1 MAVTTADGVAGIQ
14 PEDKTSLKTKLKRAE
29 RINRVRS
36 LSLVAPLLIFILA
49 VFVLPIALM
58 LIRSVQNTEVR
69 SAMPATLAAL
79 DGWDGVA
86 TPGEPVFAALAQDL
100 VQTQKDRTTG
110 LVGKRINYEVPGAR
124 SRFLKAG
131 RMIDAGGTGPWK
143 EKFLANDPEWG
154 SVPFW
159 AIMKRAGQTYTPYY
173 LLTSLDL
180 RQDASG
186 AVMKN
191 FDDQS
196 IFLDIFTRTIWISL
210 LVTLATL
217 VLGYP
222 VAHLLAILPPKH
234 ANVLMIL
241 VLLPFTTSILVRTTS
256 WIVLLQSN
264 GVLNDILLA
273 LHITSERVQLIF
285 NRFGTV
291 LAMTHIQLPFTI
303 LPIYSVMKSIPATH
317 VRAARSLGAGPL
329 TAFVSVYMP
338 QTLPGVG
345 AGCLLTFILSLGY
358 YITPALVGGPQDQMV
373 SYFVALYT
381 NREMNWGQASALG
394 AILLLITLALY
405 AVFNRFVGID
415 KVKLG

>member
-1 MAVTTADGVAGIQ
+1 MAVAALEGDAGPGV
-14 PEDKTSLKTKLKRAE
+14 DRTSLKTKLRRAE
-29 RINRVRS
+29 RLNRARS
-36 LSLVAPLLIFILA
+36 FSLVAPLLLFVLA
-49 VFVLPIALM
+49 VFALPIGLM
-58 LIRSVQNTEVR
+58 LVRSVENTEVR
-69 SAMPATLAAL
+69 DSLPRTMVAL
-79 DGWDGVA
+79 ESWDGTA
-86 TPGEPVFAALAQDL
+86 TPGEGVFAAFAEDL
-100 VQTQKDRTTG
+100 VQTQKDRTTA

-131 RMIDAGGTGPWK
+131 RLIDAGGGGPWK
-143 EKFLANDPEWG
+143 DKFLANDAEWG
-154 SVPFW
+154 SVDFW
-159 AIMKRAGQTYTPYY
+159 AIMKRAGGVMTPYY

-180 RQDASG
+180 RQDATG
-186 AVMKN
+186 AVSWN
-191 FDDQS
+191 FADQS
-196 IFLDIFTRTIWISL
+196 IFLEIFYRTIWISFM
-210 LVTLATL
+210 VTLATL
-217 VLGYP
+217 ILGYP

-234 ANVLMIL
+234 ANMLMIL
-241 VLLPFTTSILVRTTS
+241 VLLPFTTSILVRTTA

-264 GVLNDILLA
+264 GVLNDALLA
-273 LHITSERVQLIF
+273 LNITTERVQLIF

-303 LPIYSVMKSIPATH
+303 LPIYSVMKSIPASH
-317 VRAARSLGAGPL
+317 LRAARSLGAGPL

-394 AILLLITLALY
+394 AILLLITLVLY
-405 AVFNRFVGID
+405 AVFNRLVGID

>member
-1 MAVTTADGVAGIQ
+1 MAVAALDGGAEPGV
-14 PEDKTSLKTKLKRAE
+14 DRTSLKTKLRRAE
-29 RINRVRS
+29 RLNRARS
-36 LSLVAPLLIFILA
+36 FSLVAPLLLFVLA
-49 VFVLPIALM
+49 VFALPIGLM
-58 LIRSVQNTEVR
+58 LVRSVENTEVR
-69 SAMPATLAAL
+69 EALPQTMLAL
-79 DGWDGVA
+79 QGWDGQA
-86 TPGEPVFAALAQDL
+86 TPGEDVFAAFAADL
-100 VQTQKDRTTG
+100 VKTQKDRTTA

-131 RMIDAGGTGPWK
+131 RLIDAGGGGPWK
-143 EKFLANDPEWG
+143 EKFLANDPDWG
-154 SVPFW
+154 SVEFW
-159 AIMKRAGQTYTPYY
+159 AIMKRAGATFTPYY
-173 LLTSLDL
+173 LLTSVDL

-186 AVMKN
+186 AVTTN
-191 FDDQS
+191 FADQS
-196 IFLDIFTRTIWISL
+196 IFLDIFGRTIWISF

-234 ANVLMIL
+234 ANMLMIL
-241 VLLPFTTSILVRTTS
+241 VLLPFTTSILVRTTA

-264 GVLNDILLA
+264 GVLNDFLLA
-273 LHITSERVQLIF
+273 LNITTERVQLIF

-303 LPIYSVMKSIPATH
+303 LPIYSVMKSIPASH
-317 VRAARSLGAGPL
+317 LRAARSLGAGPL

-394 AILLLITLALY
+394 AILLLITLVLY
-405 AVFNRFVGID
+405 AVFNRLVGID

>member
-1 MAVTTADGVAGIQ
+1 MAVAALEGEAGPDADR
-14 PEDKTSLKTKLKRAE
+14 TSLKTKLRRAE
-29 RINRVRS
+29 RVNRLRS
-36 LSLVAPLLIFILA
+36 FSLVAPLLLFVLA
-49 VFVLPIALM
+49 VFALPIGLM
-58 LIRSVQNTEVR
+58 MVRAVENTEVR
-69 SAMPATLAAL
+69 ETMPRTIAAL
-79 DGWDGVA
+79 AGWDGRA
-86 TPGEPVFAALAQDL
+86 MPGEDVFAAFATDL
-100 VQTQKDRTTG
+100 VQTQKDRTTA

-131 RMIDAGGTGPWK
+131 RLVDAGGGGPWK
-143 EKFLANDPEWG
+143 EKFLASDPEWG
-154 SVPFW
+154 SVEFW
-159 AIMKRAGQTYTPYY
+159 AIMKRAGQTFTPYY

-186 AVMKN
+186 AVTLN
-191 FDDQS
+191 FADQS
-196 IFLDIFTRTIWISL
+196 IFIDIFIRTLSISL

-222 VAHLLAILPPKH
+222 VAHLLAILPPRH

-241 VLLPFTTSILVRTTS
+241 VLLPFTTSILVRTTA

-273 LHITSERVQLIF
+273 LNLTTERVQLIF

-303 LPIYSVMKSIPATH
+303 LPIYSVMKSIPPSH
-317 VRAARSLGAGPL
+317 LRAARSLGAGPL

-394 AILLLITLALY
+394 GILLMITLVLY
-405 AVFNRFVGID
+405 AVFNRVVGID

>member
-1 MAVTTADGVAGIQ
+1 MAVITVDDGLAIAS
-14 PEDKTSLKTKLKRAE
+14 DRTSLKTKLRRAE
-29 RINRVRS
+29 RVNRIRS
-36 LSLVAPLLIFILA
+36 FSLVLPLLVFVLA

-58 LIRSVQNTEVR
+58 LMRAVENTEVR
-69 SAMPATLAAL
+69 DTLPKTVAAL
-79 DGWDGVA
+79 EGWNGEA
-86 TPGEPVFAALAQDL
+86 APEEPVFSALAEDI
-100 VQTQKDRTTG
+100 VQAQKNRTTA
-110 LVGKRINYEVPGAR
+110 LVGKRINYEAPGAR

-131 RMIDAGGTGPWK
+131 RLVDAGGAGPWK
-143 EKFLANDPEWG
+143 EKFIAADPEWG
-154 SVPFW
+154 SVAFW
-159 AIMKRAGQTYTPYY
+159 AIMKRAGASTTPYY

-186 AVMKN
+186 AVTRT
-191 FDDQS
+191 FPDQA
-196 IFLDIFTRTIWISL
+196 IFLDIFARTIWISL

-241 VLLPFTTSILVRTTS
+241 VLLPFTTSILVRTTA

-264 GVLNDILLA
+264 GVLNDLLLA
-273 LHITSERVQLIF
+273 LHLTTERAQLIF

-303 LPIYSVMKSIPATH
+303 LPIYSVMKSIPASH
-317 VRAARSLGAGPL
+317 LRAARSLGAGPL
-329 TAFVSVYMP
+329 TAFVSVYAP

-381 NREMNWGQASALG
+381 NRELNWGQAAALG
-394 AILLLITLALY
+394 AILLFITLALY
-405 AVFNRFVGID
+405 AVFNRVVGID